1 MKEQVLRSPFVDKK
15 FLDLANEVI
24 DPNEFKIENFAISEF
39 SIVNIGSREVVDY
52 RPTISIDST
61 IIQKHNIKTIN
72 FDSLHFFQV
81 QSLVNEIEF
90 ESVRVKKS
98 DVSVNLPLP
107 DSYEKYLES
116 LTKKNR
122 HELKRKKRKFADEI
136 NSVELKHS
144 KDSDV
149 FDTFVSQHR
158 LSAGEKGKFM
168 TETVEN
174 YFDSL
179 LKLDGWK
186 IYYLE
191 TDKGIL
197 STAFCYEN
205 ELGCYLYNSS
215 RNNEFNS
222 INPGIVIND
231 LIIQKLISEKKSFF
245 DFLKGTERYKYDL
258 GGNSVQLYDL
268 TMNI

>member
-1 MKEQVLRSPFVDKK
+1 MKEQILKSPFVKK
-15 FLDLANEVI
+15 EFLDLVNQILDTAEE
-24 DPNEFKIENFAISEF
+24 EFDNFAISNS
-39 SIVNIGSREVVDY
+39 SIVNIGSREIVDY
-52 RPTISIDST
+52 RPSVAIDST
-61 IIQKHNIKTIN
+61 VIKENNITSIN
-72 FDSLHFFQV
+72 FDSLHFFQI
-81 QSLVNEIEF
+81 QDLVKELKYK
-90 ESVRVKKS
+90 SVRIKKS
-98 DVSVNLPLP
+98 DISVNLALP
-107 DSYEKYLES
+107 TSYEDYQKS

-136 NSVELKHS
+136 ISSELKHS
-144 KDSDV
+144 NKKDIFNV
-149 FDTFVSQHR
+149 FISQHR
-158 LSAGEKGKFM
+158 QSKGEKGEFM
-168 TETVEN
+168 TKKLET
-174 YFDSL
+174 YFKNL
-179 LKLDGWK
+179 LELEGWK

-231 LIIQKLISEKKSFF
+231 LIIQKLISENMSFF

-268 TMNI
+268 MMNI

>member
-1 MKEQVLRSPFVDKK
+1 VKEQVSRSPFVDKK
-15 FLDLANEVI
+15 FLDLANKVI
-24 DPNEFKIENFAISEF
+24 DPYEVKIENFAIFKS

-52 RPTISIDST
+52 RPNISIDSKV
-61 IIQKHNIKTIN
+61 IEKNKIKNIN

-81 QSLVNEIEF
+81 QHLVNEIEF

-98 DVSVNLPLP
+98 DVSVNLLLP
-107 DSYEKYLES
+107 DSYEHYLES

-122 HELKRKKRKFADEI
+122 HELKRKKRKFANEI
-136 NSVELKHS
+136 NSPSLKES
-144 KDSDV
+144 KDRDI
-149 FDTFVSQHR
+149 FDIFISQHKQ
-158 LSAGEKGKFM
+158 SAGEKGKFM

-174 YFDSL
+174 YFDAL

-191 TDKGIL
+191 TDKGVL

-231 LIIQKLISEKKSFF
+231 LIIQKLISEKMSFF